1 MTFSKSENKYSDM
14 EASES
19 EMKAAVA
26 SSSDRL
32 YQVIASAYELPLNLV
47 EPTTRGEPES

>member
-1 MTFSKSENKYSDM
+1 MYSSM

-19 EMKAAVA
+19 EMKVEVT

-32 YQVIASAYELPLNLV
+32 DQVIASAYELPLNLV